1 MHLTSAGTCLLSG
14 LQVSCSPRR
23 RRQRRPKTGA
33 RWRCISGY
41 ASLVP
46 LVSVGESAYK
56 VSSVS
61 SLIRSKV
68 RRPRHSPFQQTRQ
81 SASLH
86 PREAV
91 GMDHCQ
97 APPTR
102 DKQMPRTMMCAESF
116 LPSPWSR
123 DGASDTDSGDPFS
136 KPDMREVKILLEFEL
151 LLSFSARNSM
161 PKQVS
166 QAIVGV
172 RSTSWQGLAQR
183 LGVNDKPPSGPVQ
196 GRRMNIP
203 TIVERAR
210 FLSSLYCH
218 QVPLGLMKAPG
229 LLCCGNKV
237 WRSEETGDHDIRHA
251 RCLAQILAILPGH
264 AGLQRPPVSLSC
276 KRPSQDQDTEIR

>member
-1 MHLTSAGTCLLSG
+1 MPHLCHCTTLLFSTDPT
-14 LQVSCSPRR
+14 VC
-23 RRQRRPKTGA
+23 
-33 RWRCISGY
+33 
-41 ASLVP
+41 
-46 LVSVGESAYK
+46 ESASEG
-56 VSSVS
+56 SSGNGS
-61 SLIRSKV
+61 
-68 RRPRHSPFQQTRQ
+68 
-81 SASLH
+81 
-86 PREAV
+86 
-91 GMDHCQ
+91 
-97 APPTR
+97 
-102 DKQMPRTMMCAESF
+102 
-116 LPSPWSR
+116 LPSPSHEGQANAKNYDVRRVLPPEPVVEGWSFGYR
-123 DGASDTDSGDPFS
+123 FGRSLLEARHEGGHAPILL
-136 KPDMREVKILLEFEL
+136 KILLEFEL

-161 PKQVS
+161 LKQVS

-210 FLSSLYCH
+210 FLSSVVLYCH

-251 RCLAQILAILPGH
+251 RCLAEILAILPGH